1 MPNEYMSFEMTRKK
15 FFLGFLVYA
24 FLGRGSSTLLDAVSH
39 TIVGYLVVI
48 ITIAGYLSLSSIK
61 VGFF

>member
-1 MPNEYMSFEMTRKK
+1 MPNDLMSFEMTRKNI
-15 FFLGFLVYA
+15 FFDWFALA

>member
-1 MPNEYMSFEMTRKK
+1 MPNEYMSFEMTGKNN
-15 FFLGFLVYA
+15 FFGFFALA
-24 FLGRGSSTLLDAVSH
+24 FLGRGDSTLLDAVSH